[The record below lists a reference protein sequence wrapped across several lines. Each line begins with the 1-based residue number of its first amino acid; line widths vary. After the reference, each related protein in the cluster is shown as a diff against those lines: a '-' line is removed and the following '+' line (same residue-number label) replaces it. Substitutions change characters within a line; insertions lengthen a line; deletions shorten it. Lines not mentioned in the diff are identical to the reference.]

1 MNTVVHHINNHRFLL
16 LPEKAIIWEN
26 KKTLLV
32 ADLHLGKI
40 THFRKAGIAVPAAAK
55 QENLSRLSDILLN
68 YRIDRVI
75 ILGDLF
81 HSHYN
86 ATWLDFKQFIAQ
98 FIEIQF
104 ILVMGNHDILEAK
117 QYQAP
122 NLEIVPEGLME
133 SEFIL
138 THHPYLHEKAYN
150 LCGHIHP
157 AIRLRGASKQS
168 ITLPCFIF
176 SKSQA
181 ILPSF
186 GTFTGS
192 ARIEPKKDDVVYA
205 ITDQEVIKVL

>member
-1 MNTVVHHINNHRFLL
+1 MVWQN
-16 LPEKAIIWEN
+16 ES
-26 KKTLLV
+26 TLLV

-55 QENLSRLSDILLN
+55 QENLSRLSEILLN
-68 YRIDRVI
+68 YAIRRVI

-86 ATWLDFKQFIAQ
+86 DTWLDFKHFIAQ
-98 FIEIQF
+98 FSEIDF
-104 ILVMGNHDILEAK
+104 VLVMGNHDILEAQ
-117 QYQAP
+117 QYQAT

-133 SEFIL
+133 AEFIF
-138 THHPYLHEKAYN
+138 THHPYIHDKAYN

-157 AIRLRGASKQS
+157 AVRLQGSSKQS
-168 ITLPCFIF
+168 VTLPCFLF
-176 SKSQA
+176 SKNQA

-192 ARIEPKKDDVVYA
+192 ARIEPKEDDAIYA
-205 ITDQEVIKVL
+205 IADREVIKVL

>member
-1 MNTVVHHINNHRFLL
+1 ML
-16 LPEKAIIWEN
+16 LPEKAMIWEN
-26 KKTLLV
+26 TNTLLV
-32 ADLHLGKI
+32 ADIHLGKI

-68 YRIDRVI
+68 HDVRRVI

-86 ATWLDFKQFIAQ
+86 DSWLDFKHFIAQ
-98 FIEIQF
+98 FSSIQF
-104 ILVMGNHDILEAK
+104 ILVMGNHDILDAQE
-117 QYQAP
+117 YQAS

-133 SEFIL
+133 ADFIF
-138 THHPYLHEKAYN
+138 THHPYIHEKAYN

-157 AIRLRGASKQS
+157 AVRLRGGSKQS
-168 ITLPCFIF
+168 VTLPCFMF
-176 SKSQA
+176 SGNQA

-192 ARIEPKKDDVVYA
+192 ARIEPKKEDAVYA
-205 ITDQEVIKVL
+205 IADSEVIKVL